1 MGATDVLS
9 EEHGAVERI
18 LAVLDVAAGR
28 LEEGRPVRPGLFI
41 ESADFLAN
49 FVDRCH
55 HQKEEGHL
63 FPTLQAAGVPGDGG
77 PIGVM
82 LMEHVEGRE
91 YIAAMKEAAAA
102 YARGDDSAA
111 PDLAQAIRSYAELLR
126 AHIWKEN
133 NILFPMAEEILSP
146 EDHAA
151 LTQRFEQLEE
161 EVVGP
166 GVHEQYHQML
176 DNLATEMGVE

>member
-1 MGATDVLS
+1 
-9 EEHGAVERI
+9 VERI

-28 LEEGRPVRPGLFI
+28 LEEGRPVRPGLFA
-41 ESADFLAN
+41 EAADFLAN

-63 FPTLQAAGVPGDGG
+63 FPSLQAAGVPKEGG

-102 YARGDDSAA
+102 YAKGDESAA
-111 PDLAQAIRSYAELLR
+111 PDLAQAVRSYAELLR
-126 AHIWKEN
+126 GHIWKED
-133 NILFPMAEEILSP
+133 NILFPMAEEVLSP
-146 EDHAA
+146 GEHAG
-151 LTQRFEQLEE
+151 LLQRFEQLEE
-161 EVVGP
+161 EIIGP

-176 DNLATEMGVE
+176 DNLEKEMGLG